1 MSYIQAL
8 QRLPEEWRLP
18 MVEFADA
25 IEVKLRN
32 QLAVRRQ
39 DFDELR
45 IAVRDL
51 TRAQERTE
59 ERVEQL
65 AVAQAR
71 TEERVEELAAAQA
84 RTEERV
90 EQLAVAQART
100 EERVEELAAA
110 QARTEERMGRLE
122 EAVANLAA
130 AQARTEERMGR
141 LEEAVANLA
150 AAQARTEE
158 RMGRLEEAVANLAAA
173 QARTEKAV
181 AALAEEQGRMR
192 VDLAVLKGRSLEQQY
207 ATRANVYFGYWM
219 RRVRVKL
226 PQALDPD
233 LEDRLEERLSLEELA
248 DLLRSDA
255 LVVGQPRRRPD
266 VPELWLAL
274 EVSAVVDR
282 EDVQRARRRA
292 SLLRKAGYAAIP
304 AVAGERLTG
313 GAEAELA
320 TDPAVALLD
329 GHALYWDE
337 TLAAV

>member
-1 MSYIQAL
+1 
-8 QRLPEEWRLP
+8 
-18 MVEFADA
+18 
-25 IEVKLRN
+25 
-32 QLAVRRQ
+32 
-39 DFDELR
+39 
-45 IAVRDL
+45 
-51 TRAQERTE
+51 
-59 ERVEQL
+59 
-65 AVAQAR
+65 
-71 TEERVEELAAAQA
+71 VEELAAAQA

-100 EERVEELAAA
+100 EERVEE
-110 QARTEERMGRLE
+110 
-122 EAVANLAA
+122 LAA

-304 AVAGERLTG
+304 AVAGERLTM